1 MDTYSKT
8 PARFVRPLPAGKS
21 QPSPIDGTPRGFADT
36 VRMLRTTVVRHVAER
51 GQSTIGVISPRQGE
65 GKTFIAAHLAIAL
78 ALDCNHTVL
87 LVDANLRRPALHGL
101 FGISSEPGLSNHLL
115 DGTPL
120 AACLTNP
127 GLDGL
132 TGRPAGRPGEGSS
145 EVLLSRPMCA
155 LATEL
160 RYRYPERIVVY
171 DLPGALITDDVQAF
185 MQMVEGYV
193 LIVGTGVTRKDDIED
208 VLSMLRSNTLICT
221 VLNHPPSG
229 GVR

>member
-1 MDTYSKT
+1 MDTYSKA
-8 PARFVRPLPAGKS
+8 PSRFLRPLPAGQS
-21 QPSPIDGTPRGFADT
+21 QRSPIDNAPGGFADT

-51 GQSTIGVISPRQGE
+51 GQTTIGVISPRRGE

-87 LVDANLRRPALHGL
+87 LVDANLRRPALHRL
-101 FGISSEPGLSNHLL
+101 FGMSPEPGLSNHLL
-115 DGTPL
+115 DGAPL
-120 AACLTNP
+120 AQCLTNP

-132 TGRPAGRPGEGSS
+132 TVLPAGRPVEGSS
-145 EVLLSRPMCA
+145 EVLLSQPMCA

-160 RYRYPERIVVY
+160 RGRYPERIVVY

-193 LIVGTGVTRKDDIED
+193 LIIGAGVTQKDDIED
-208 VLSMLRSNTLICT
+208 TLSMLRSNTLVCT
-221 VLNHPPSG
+221 VLNHPPSRG
-229 GVR
+229 MR

>member
-8 PARFVRPLPAGKS
+8 PAKYVRSLPAGRG
-21 QPSPIDGTPRGFADT
+21 QRSPIDGTPRGFADT
-36 VRMLRTTVVRHVAER
+36 VRMLRTTVVRHVASS

-87 LVDANLRRPALHGL
+87 LVDVNLRRPALHTL
-101 FGISSEPGLSNHLL
+101 FGISPEPGLSNHLL
-115 DGTPL
+115 DGVPL

-132 TGRPAGRPGEGSS
+132 TVLPAGRPVEGSS
-145 EVLLSRPMCA
+145 ELLLSQPMCA
-155 LATEL
+155 LATEFRL
-160 RYRYPERIVVY
+160 RYPERIVVY

-193 LIVGTGVTRKDDIED
+193 LVVGAGVTRKDDIED
-208 VLSMLRSNTLICT
+208 TLGMLHSNTLVCT
-221 VLNHPPSG
+221 VLNHPPSRG
-229 GVR
+229 MR